1 MLDAYL
7 WLNAALYLVFGLWCA
22 LGWRRTSAAMGYV
35 QLDASGRSEFLTV
48 YGGLQLGLAGFF
60 AWAAAGDSD
69 RVALAL
75 AVALYVPIVAFRI
88 VSTLRNRPVGGV
100 TRAVAVL
107 EASLLAMALA
117 LWFTGAG

>member
-7 WLNAALYLVFGLWCA
+7 WLNAALYLVFGIWCA
-22 LGWRRTSAAMGYV
+22 VAWKRTSAAMGYV
-35 QLDASGRSEFLTV
+35 QLDASGRSEFLVV

-60 AWAAAGDSD
+60 GWAAAGNDG
-69 RVALAL
+69 RAALLL

-88 VSTLRNRPVGGV
+88 VSMFGNRTVGRV

-107 EASLLAMALA
+107 EIVLLAMALA
-117 LWFTGAG
+117 LWFGGAR